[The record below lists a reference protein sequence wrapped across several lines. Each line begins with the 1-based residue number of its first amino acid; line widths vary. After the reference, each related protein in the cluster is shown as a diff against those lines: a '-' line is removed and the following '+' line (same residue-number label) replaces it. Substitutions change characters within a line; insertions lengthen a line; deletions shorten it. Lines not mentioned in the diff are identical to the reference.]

1 MDVMMPL
8 LFYDGKEDGRGWMEN
23 LLAAVR
29 DQIPALREG
38 STAENTL
45 SAGTE
50 AAETD
55 TAKQD
60 SNPGPGA
67 ERGQTESKEQGTEE
81 DQKDGTQKDE
91 TQKDGMEITEPEQ
104 TETGITEPAAGESA
118 STAEPEAP
126 QSVPEETIETGGAP
140 REILYPEADT
150 IQETISPDLL
160 ADPQALLNRFFV
172 VDPNTS
178 VLPGEI
184 DGSTLLG
191 KDLTLPENAE
201 GPQILI
207 YHTHSQETFADS
219 RPGERADTVIGL
231 GDDLQ
236 ELLEKQYGYEVLHI
250 TEAFDMKEGCLER
263 SRAYNY
269 AEPVIAAAL
278 EEHPSIQVVIDLHR
292 DGVNG
297 SKRLVTEINGK
308 PTAQIMFFNGLSRT
322 KESGELTS
330 LPNPYQAENLAFSF
344 QMEYEAKQYYP
355 GFSRCIY
362 LKGYRYNLHL
372 RPRSVLLEVGAQ
384 TNTVEEVKNAMGPF
398 ADILHKV
405 LLGTETLDVNNLL
418 VEGKSNDIINKL
430 VPGIV
435 GNLFHG
441 GTNGLSP
448 SGNRDPKG
456 DTKNDGKMDCTTSH
470 LTADDV
476 LAANVKDNGDGTITM
491 VIQPKEALLS
501 TPGEDSQ
508 GRFFNSLGDISSV
521 VESIS
526 VLSFSQGT
534 VKDNFVVDY
543 KGGTGTF
550 VIDTKTNEITKADYT
565 MLVHI
570 DVKHANVTVLKDK
583 SASLDITYKCQYPA
597 SDDYLAGKNIGLTRV
612 K

>member
-1 MDVMMPL
+1 
-8 LFYDGKEDGRGWMEN
+8 MELKKMEWKSRSRSRRKQESQN
-23 LLAAVR
+23 R
-29 DQIPALREG
+29 QPESRHQRQNPKRR
-38 STAENTL
+38 SL
-45 SAGTE
+45 SRRR
-50 AAETD
+50 
-55 TAKQD
+55 
-60 SNPGPGA
+60 P
-67 ERGQTESKEQGTEE
+67 SK
-81 DQKDGTQKDE
+81 
-91 TQKDGMEITEPEQ
+91 
-104 TETGITEPAAGESA
+104 PAAHRVRF
-118 STAEPEAP
+118 STRRPTRFRRQFP
-126 QSVPEETIETGGAP
+126 LT
-140 REILYPEADT
+140 
-150 IQETISPDLL
+150 
-160 ADPQALLNRFFV
+160 RFFV

-405 LLGTETLDVNNLL
+405 LS
-418 VEGKSNDIINKL
+418 GKS
-430 VPGIV
+430 
-435 GNLFHG
+435 
-441 GTNGLSP
+441 
-448 SGNRDPKG
+448 
-456 DTKNDGKMDCTTSH
+456 
-470 LTADDV
+470 
-476 LAANVKDNGDGTITM
+476 
-491 VIQPKEALLS
+491 
-501 TPGEDSQ
+501 
-508 GRFFNSLGDISSV
+508 
-521 VESIS
+521 
-526 VLSFSQGT
+526 
-534 VKDNFVVDY
+534 
-543 KGGTGTF
+543 
-550 VIDTKTNEITKADYT
+550 
-565 MLVHI
+565 
-570 DVKHANVTVLKDK
+570 
-583 SASLDITYKCQYPA
+583 PA
-597 SDDYLAGKNIGLTRV
+597 SGG
-612 K
+612 

>member
-1 MDVMMPL
+1 
-8 LFYDGKEDGRGWMEN
+8 
-23 LLAAVR
+23 
-29 DQIPALREG
+29 
-38 STAENTL
+38 
-45 SAGTE
+45 
-50 AAETD
+50 
-55 TAKQD
+55 
-60 SNPGPGA
+60 
-67 ERGQTESKEQGTEE
+67 
-81 DQKDGTQKDE
+81 
-91 TQKDGMEITEPEQ
+91 MEITEPE
-104 TETGITEPAAGESA
+104 A
-118 STAEPEAP
+118 
-126 QSVPEETIETGGAP
+126 TIETGGAP

-405 LLGTETLDVNNLL
+405 LS
-418 VEGKSNDIINKL
+418 GKS
-430 VPGIV
+430 
-435 GNLFHG
+435 
-441 GTNGLSP
+441 
-448 SGNRDPKG
+448 
-456 DTKNDGKMDCTTSH
+456 
-470 LTADDV
+470 
-476 LAANVKDNGDGTITM
+476 
-491 VIQPKEALLS
+491 
-501 TPGEDSQ
+501 
-508 GRFFNSLGDISSV
+508 
-521 VESIS
+521 
-526 VLSFSQGT
+526 
-534 VKDNFVVDY
+534 
-543 KGGTGTF
+543 
-550 VIDTKTNEITKADYT
+550 
-565 MLVHI
+565 
-570 DVKHANVTVLKDK
+570 
-583 SASLDITYKCQYPA
+583 PA
-597 SDDYLAGKNIGLTRV
+597 SGG
-612 K
+612 

>member
-81 DQKDGTQKDE
+81 DQKDETQKDE
-91 TQKDGMEITEPEQ
+91 TQKDGMEITEPE
-104 TETGITEPAAGESA
+104 A
-118 STAEPEAP
+118 
-126 QSVPEETIETGGAP
+126 TIETGGAP

-250 TEAFDMKEGCLER
+250 TEAFDMKEGCLDR

-405 LLGTETLDVNNLL
+405 LS
-418 VEGKSNDIINKL
+418 GKS
-430 VPGIV
+430 
-435 GNLFHG
+435 
-441 GTNGLSP
+441 
-448 SGNRDPKG
+448 
-456 DTKNDGKMDCTTSH
+456 
-470 LTADDV
+470 
-476 LAANVKDNGDGTITM
+476 
-491 VIQPKEALLS
+491 
-501 TPGEDSQ
+501 
-508 GRFFNSLGDISSV
+508 
-521 VESIS
+521 
-526 VLSFSQGT
+526 
-534 VKDNFVVDY
+534 
-543 KGGTGTF
+543 
-550 VIDTKTNEITKADYT
+550 
-565 MLVHI
+565 
-570 DVKHANVTVLKDK
+570 
-583 SASLDITYKCQYPA
+583 PA
-597 SDDYLAGKNIGLTRV
+597 SGG
-612 K
+612 

>member
-1 MDVMMPL
+1 MWNARRNGRWFGWGCLFLSCSILLFRSAAVLRKNHFSEGKVLLQRAAAQAEQLSVDVMMPL

-91 TQKDGMEITEPEQ
+91 TQKDGMEITEPE
-104 TETGITEPAAGESA
+104 
-118 STAEPEAP
+118 
-126 QSVPEETIETGGAP
+126 ETIETGGAP

-184 DGSTLLG
+184 DGGTLLG

-250 TEAFDMKEGCLER
+250 TEAFDMKEGCLDR

-405 LLGTETLDVNNLL
+405 LS
-418 VEGKSNDIINKL
+418 GKS
-430 VPGIV
+430 
-435 GNLFHG
+435 
-441 GTNGLSP
+441 
-448 SGNRDPKG
+448 
-456 DTKNDGKMDCTTSH
+456 
-470 LTADDV
+470 
-476 LAANVKDNGDGTITM
+476 
-491 VIQPKEALLS
+491 
-501 TPGEDSQ
+501 
-508 GRFFNSLGDISSV
+508 
-521 VESIS
+521 
-526 VLSFSQGT
+526 
-534 VKDNFVVDY
+534 
-543 KGGTGTF
+543 
-550 VIDTKTNEITKADYT
+550 
-565 MLVHI
+565 
-570 DVKHANVTVLKDK
+570 
-583 SASLDITYKCQYPA
+583 PA
-597 SDDYLAGKNIGLTRV
+597 SGG
-612 K
+612 

>member
-160 ADPQALLNRFFV
+160 ADQQALLNRFFV

-344 QMEYEAKQYYP
+344 QMEYDSEL
-355 GFSRCIY
+355 
-362 LKGYRYNLHL
+362 LKKMG
-372 RPRSVLLEVGAQ
+372 LL
-384 TNTVEEVKNAMGPF
+384 
-398 ADILHKV
+398 L
-405 LLGTETLDVNNLL
+405 
-418 VEGKSNDIINKL
+418 
-430 VPGIV
+430 
-435 GNLFHG
+435 
-441 GTNGLSP
+441 
-448 SGNRDPKG
+448 
-456 DTKNDGKMDCTTSH
+456 
-470 LTADDV
+470 
-476 LAANVKDNGDGTITM
+476 
-491 VIQPKEALLS
+491 
-501 TPGEDSQ
+501 
-508 GRFFNSLGDISSV
+508 
-521 VESIS
+521 
-526 VLSFSQGT
+526 
-534 VKDNFVVDY
+534 
-543 KGGTGTF
+543 
-550 VIDTKTNEITKADYT
+550 
-565 MLVHI
+565 
-570 DVKHANVTVLKDK
+570 
-583 SASLDITYKCQYPA
+583 
-597 SDDYLAGKNIGLTRV
+597 
-612 K
+612 

>member
-1 MDVMMPL
+1 MWNARRNGRWFGWGCLFLSCSILLFRSAAVLRKNHFSEGKVLLQRAAAQAEQLSVDVMMPL

-91 TQKDGMEITEPEQ
+91 TQKDGMEITEPE
-104 TETGITEPAAGESA
+104 A
-118 STAEPEAP
+118 
-126 QSVPEETIETGGAP
+126 TIETGGAP

-250 TEAFDMKEGCLER
+250 TEAFDMKEGCLDR

-405 LLGTETLDVNNLL
+405 LS
-418 VEGKSNDIINKL
+418 GKS
-430 VPGIV
+430 
-435 GNLFHG
+435 
-441 GTNGLSP
+441 
-448 SGNRDPKG
+448 
-456 DTKNDGKMDCTTSH
+456 
-470 LTADDV
+470 
-476 LAANVKDNGDGTITM
+476 
-491 VIQPKEALLS
+491 
-501 TPGEDSQ
+501 
-508 GRFFNSLGDISSV
+508 
-521 VESIS
+521 
-526 VLSFSQGT
+526 
-534 VKDNFVVDY
+534 
-543 KGGTGTF
+543 
-550 VIDTKTNEITKADYT
+550 
-565 MLVHI
+565 
-570 DVKHANVTVLKDK
+570 
-583 SASLDITYKCQYPA
+583 PA
-597 SDDYLAGKNIGLTRV
+597 SGG
-612 K
+612 

>member
-1 MDVMMPL
+1 MWNARRNGRWFGWGCLFLSCSILLFRSAAVLRKNHFSEGKVLLQRAAAQAEQLSVDVMMPL

-160 ADPQALLNRFFV
+160 ADQQALLNRFFV

-178 VLPGEI
+178 VLSGEI

-207 YHTHSQETFADS
+207 YHTHSQEAFADS
-219 RPGERADTVIGL
+219 EEGNISDTIVGMGNYL
-231 GDDLQ
+231 T
-236 ELLEKQYGYEVLHI
+236 ELLENKYGYNVIHN
-250 TEAFDMKEGCLER
+250 TSVFDMIDGVLDR
-263 SRAYNY
+263 NTAYNL
-269 AEPVIAAAL
+269 AETEISSILAANPTV
-278 EEHPSIQVVIDLHR
+278 EVVIDLHR
-292 DGVNG
+292 DGLDG
-297 SKRLVTEINGK
+297 EKLVTQIDGK
-308 PTAQIMFFNGLSRT
+308 QVAKIMFFNGLSRT
-322 KESGELTS
+322 ARNGNVDY
-330 LPNPYQAENLAFSF
+330 LPNPYIEENLAFSF
-344 QMEYEAKQYYP
+344 QLQIKAQEYYP
-355 GFSRCIY
+355 GFTRHIY
-362 LKGYRYNLHL
+362 LQSLRYNLHL
-372 RPRSVLLEVGAQ
+372 KPRALLIEAGSQ
-384 TNTVEEVKNAMGPF
+384 LNTVEEEKNAMEPL
-398 ADILHKV
+398 ADIL
-405 LLGTETLDVNNLL
+405 D
-418 VEGKSNDIINKL
+418 
-430 VPGIV
+430 
-435 GNLFHG
+435 
-441 GTNGLSP
+441 
-448 SGNRDPKG
+448 R
-456 DTKNDGKMDCTTSH
+456 
-470 LTADDV
+470 V
-476 LAANVKDNGDGTITM
+476 LA
-491 VIQPKEALLS
+491 
-501 TPGEDSQ
+501 
-508 GRFFNSLGDISSV
+508 GR
-521 VESIS
+521 
-526 VLSFSQGT
+526 
-534 VKDNFVVDY
+534 
-543 KGGTGTF
+543 
-550 VIDTKTNEITKADYT
+550 
-565 MLVHI
+565 
-570 DVKHANVTVLKDK
+570 
-583 SASLDITYKCQYPA
+583 
-597 SDDYLAGKNIGLTRV
+597 
-612 K
+612 

>member
-1 MDVMMPL
+1 MWNARRNGRWFGWGCLFLSCSILLFRSAAVLRKNHFSEGKVLLQRAAAQAEQLSVDVMMPL
-8 LFYDGKEDGRGWMEN
+8 LFYDGKKDGRGWMEN

-91 TQKDGMEITEPEQ
+91 TQKDGMEITEPE
-104 TETGITEPAAGESA
+104 A
-118 STAEPEAP
+118 
-126 QSVPEETIETGGAP
+126 TIETGGAP

-405 LLGTETLDVNNLL
+405 LS
-418 VEGKSNDIINKL
+418 GKS
-430 VPGIV
+430 
-435 GNLFHG
+435 
-441 GTNGLSP
+441 
-448 SGNRDPKG
+448 
-456 DTKNDGKMDCTTSH
+456 
-470 LTADDV
+470 
-476 LAANVKDNGDGTITM
+476 
-491 VIQPKEALLS
+491 
-501 TPGEDSQ
+501 
-508 GRFFNSLGDISSV
+508 
-521 VESIS
+521 
-526 VLSFSQGT
+526 
-534 VKDNFVVDY
+534 
-543 KGGTGTF
+543 
-550 VIDTKTNEITKADYT
+550 
-565 MLVHI
+565 
-570 DVKHANVTVLKDK
+570 
-583 SASLDITYKCQYPA
+583 PA
-597 SDDYLAGKNIGLTRV
+597 SGG
-612 K
+612 

>member
-1 MDVMMPL
+1 MWNARRNGRWFGWGCLFLSCSILLFRSAAVLRKNHFLEGKVLLQRAAVQAEQLSVDVMMPL

-91 TQKDGMEITEPEQ
+91 TQKDETQKDGMEITE
-104 TETGITEPAAGESA
+104 
-118 STAEPEAP
+118 
-126 QSVPEETIETGGAP
+126 PEETIETGGAP

-191 KDLTLPENAE
+191 KDLTLQENAE

-207 YHTHSQETFADS
+207 YHTHSQESFADS

-250 TEAFDMKEGCLER
+250 TEAFDMKEGCLDR

-344 QMEYEAKQYYP
+344 QMEYEAEQYYP

-405 LLGTETLDVNNLL
+405 LS
-418 VEGKSNDIINKL
+418 GKS
-430 VPGIV
+430 
-435 GNLFHG
+435 
-441 GTNGLSP
+441 
-448 SGNRDPKG
+448 
-456 DTKNDGKMDCTTSH
+456 
-470 LTADDV
+470 
-476 LAANVKDNGDGTITM
+476 
-491 VIQPKEALLS
+491 
-501 TPGEDSQ
+501 
-508 GRFFNSLGDISSV
+508 
-521 VESIS
+521 
-526 VLSFSQGT
+526 
-534 VKDNFVVDY
+534 
-543 KGGTGTF
+543 
-550 VIDTKTNEITKADYT
+550 
-565 MLVHI
+565 
-570 DVKHANVTVLKDK
+570 
-583 SASLDITYKCQYPA
+583 PA
-597 SDDYLAGKNIGLTRV
+597 SGG
-612 K
+612 

>member
-1 MDVMMPL
+1 MWNARRNGRWFGWGCLFLSCSILLFRSAAVLRKNHFSEGKVLLQRAAAQAEQLSVDVMMPL

-160 ADPQALLNRFFV
+160 ADQQALLNRFFV

-207 YHTHSQETFADS
+207 YHTHSQEAFADS
-219 RPGERADTVIGL
+219 EEGNISDTIVGMGNYL
-231 GDDLQ
+231 T
-236 ELLEKQYGYEVLHI
+236 ELLENKYGYNVIHN
-250 TEAFDMKEGCLER
+250 TSVFDMIDGVLDR
-263 SRAYNY
+263 NTAYNL
-269 AEPVIAAAL
+269 AETEISSILAANPTV
-278 EEHPSIQVVIDLHR
+278 EVVIDLHR
-292 DGVNG
+292 DGLDG
-297 SKRLVTEINGK
+297 EKLVTQIDGK
-308 PTAQIMFFNGLSRT
+308 QVAKIMFFNGLSRT
-322 KESGELTS
+322 ARNGNVDY
-330 LPNPYQAENLAFSF
+330 LPNPYIEENLAFSF
-344 QMEYEAKQYYP
+344 QLQIKAQEYYP
-355 GFSRCIY
+355 GFTRHIY
-362 LKGYRYNLHL
+362 LQSLRYNLHL
-372 RPRSVLLEVGAQ
+372 KPRALLIEAGSQ
-384 TNTVEEVKNAMGPF
+384 LNTVEEEKNAMEPL
-398 ADILHKV
+398 ADIL
-405 LLGTETLDVNNLL
+405 D
-418 VEGKSNDIINKL
+418 
-430 VPGIV
+430 
-435 GNLFHG
+435 
-441 GTNGLSP
+441 
-448 SGNRDPKG
+448 R
-456 DTKNDGKMDCTTSH
+456 
-470 LTADDV
+470 V
-476 LAANVKDNGDGTITM
+476 LA
-491 VIQPKEALLS
+491 
-501 TPGEDSQ
+501 
-508 GRFFNSLGDISSV
+508 GR
-521 VESIS
+521 
-526 VLSFSQGT
+526 
-534 VKDNFVVDY
+534 
-543 KGGTGTF
+543 
-550 VIDTKTNEITKADYT
+550 
-565 MLVHI
+565 
-570 DVKHANVTVLKDK
+570 
-583 SASLDITYKCQYPA
+583 
-597 SDDYLAGKNIGLTRV
+597 
-612 K
+612 

>member
-91 TQKDGMEITEPEQ
+91 TQKDGMEITEPE
-104 TETGITEPAAGESA
+104 A
-118 STAEPEAP
+118 
-126 QSVPEETIETGGAP
+126 TIETGGAP

-405 LLGTETLDVNNLL
+405 LS
-418 VEGKSNDIINKL
+418 GKS
-430 VPGIV
+430 PAT
-435 GNLFHG
+435 G
-441 GTNGLSP
+441 G
-448 SGNRDPKG
+448 
-456 DTKNDGKMDCTTSH
+456 
-470 LTADDV
+470 
-476 LAANVKDNGDGTITM
+476 
-491 VIQPKEALLS
+491 
-501 TPGEDSQ
+501 
-508 GRFFNSLGDISSV
+508 
-521 VESIS
+521 
-526 VLSFSQGT
+526 
-534 VKDNFVVDY
+534 
-543 KGGTGTF
+543 
-550 VIDTKTNEITKADYT
+550 
-565 MLVHI
+565 
-570 DVKHANVTVLKDK
+570 
-583 SASLDITYKCQYPA
+583 
-597 SDDYLAGKNIGLTRV
+597 
-612 K
+612 

>member
-1 MDVMMPL
+1 MTEKRTEG
-8 LFYDGKEDGRGWMEN
+8 DGWKISSRQCGIRYRRFGREARQKIRCLPGQKQRKRIRRSRIRIRDREQKEGRQNRKSRELRKIKRME
-23 LLAAVR
+23 LKKMKLKKMEWKSR
-29 DQIPALREG
+29 SR
-38 STAENTL
+38 SRR
-45 SAGTE
+45 
-50 AAETD
+50 
-55 TAKQD
+55 KQ
-60 SNPGPGA
+60 
-67 ERGQTESKEQGTEE
+67 ESQNR
-81 DQKDGTQKDE
+81 Q
-91 TQKDGMEITEPEQ
+91 P
-104 TETGITEPAAGESA
+104 ESA

-405 LLGTETLDVNNLL
+405 LS
-418 VEGKSNDIINKL
+418 GKS
-430 VPGIV
+430 
-435 GNLFHG
+435 
-441 GTNGLSP
+441 
-448 SGNRDPKG
+448 
-456 DTKNDGKMDCTTSH
+456 
-470 LTADDV
+470 
-476 LAANVKDNGDGTITM
+476 
-491 VIQPKEALLS
+491 
-501 TPGEDSQ
+501 
-508 GRFFNSLGDISSV
+508 
-521 VESIS
+521 
-526 VLSFSQGT
+526 
-534 VKDNFVVDY
+534 
-543 KGGTGTF
+543 
-550 VIDTKTNEITKADYT
+550 
-565 MLVHI
+565 
-570 DVKHANVTVLKDK
+570 
-583 SASLDITYKCQYPA
+583 PA
-597 SDDYLAGKNIGLTRV
+597 SGG
-612 K
+612 

>member
-1 MDVMMPL
+1 MWNARRNGRWFGWGCLFLSCSILLFRSAAVLRKNHFSEGKVLLQRAAAQAEQLSVDVMMPL

-67 ERGQTESKEQGTEE
+67 ESGQTESKEQGTEE

-91 TQKDGMEITEPEQ
+91 TQKDGMEITEPE
-104 TETGITEPAAGESA
+104 A
-118 STAEPEAP
+118 
-126 QSVPEETIETGGAP
+126 TIETGGAP

-405 LLGTETLDVNNLL
+405 LS
-418 VEGKSNDIINKL
+418 GKS
-430 VPGIV
+430 
-435 GNLFHG
+435 
-441 GTNGLSP
+441 
-448 SGNRDPKG
+448 
-456 DTKNDGKMDCTTSH
+456 
-470 LTADDV
+470 
-476 LAANVKDNGDGTITM
+476 
-491 VIQPKEALLS
+491 
-501 TPGEDSQ
+501 
-508 GRFFNSLGDISSV
+508 
-521 VESIS
+521 
-526 VLSFSQGT
+526 
-534 VKDNFVVDY
+534 
-543 KGGTGTF
+543 
-550 VIDTKTNEITKADYT
+550 
-565 MLVHI
+565 
-570 DVKHANVTVLKDK
+570 
-583 SASLDITYKCQYPA
+583 PA
-597 SDDYLAGKNIGLTRV
+597 SGG
-612 K
+612 

>member
-67 ERGQTESKEQGTEE
+67 ESGQTESKEQGTEE
-81 DQKDGTQKDE
+81 DQKDETQKDE
-91 TQKDGMEITEPEQ
+91 TQKDGMEITEPE
-104 TETGITEPAAGESA
+104 
-118 STAEPEAP
+118 
-126 QSVPEETIETGGAP
+126 ETIETGGAP
-140 REILYPEADT
+140 HEILYPEADT

-405 LLGTETLDVNNLL
+405 LS
-418 VEGKSNDIINKL
+418 GKS
-430 VPGIV
+430 
-435 GNLFHG
+435 
-441 GTNGLSP
+441 
-448 SGNRDPKG
+448 
-456 DTKNDGKMDCTTSH
+456 
-470 LTADDV
+470 
-476 LAANVKDNGDGTITM
+476 
-491 VIQPKEALLS
+491 
-501 TPGEDSQ
+501 
-508 GRFFNSLGDISSV
+508 
-521 VESIS
+521 
-526 VLSFSQGT
+526 
-534 VKDNFVVDY
+534 
-543 KGGTGTF
+543 
-550 VIDTKTNEITKADYT
+550 
-565 MLVHI
+565 
-570 DVKHANVTVLKDK
+570 
-583 SASLDITYKCQYPA
+583 PA
-597 SDDYLAGKNIGLTRV
+597 SGG
-612 K
+612 

>member
-38 STAENTL
+38 STTENTL

-207 YHTHSQETFADS
+207 YHTHSQEAFADS
-219 RPGERADTVIGL
+219 EEGNISDTIVGMGNYL
-231 GDDLQ
+231 T
-236 ELLEKQYGYEVLHI
+236 ELLENKYGYNVIHN
-250 TEAFDMKEGCLER
+250 TSVFDMIDGVLDR
-263 SRAYNY
+263 NTAYNL
-269 AEPVIAAAL
+269 AETEISSILAANPTV
-278 EEHPSIQVVIDLHR
+278 EVVIDLHR

-405 LLGTETLDVNNLL
+405 LS
-418 VEGKSNDIINKL
+418 GKS
-430 VPGIV
+430 
-435 GNLFHG
+435 
-441 GTNGLSP
+441 
-448 SGNRDPKG
+448 
-456 DTKNDGKMDCTTSH
+456 
-470 LTADDV
+470 
-476 LAANVKDNGDGTITM
+476 
-491 VIQPKEALLS
+491 
-501 TPGEDSQ
+501 
-508 GRFFNSLGDISSV
+508 
-521 VESIS
+521 
-526 VLSFSQGT
+526 
-534 VKDNFVVDY
+534 
-543 KGGTGTF
+543 
-550 VIDTKTNEITKADYT
+550 
-565 MLVHI
+565 
-570 DVKHANVTVLKDK
+570 
-583 SASLDITYKCQYPA
+583 PA
-597 SDDYLAGKNIGLTRV
+597 SGG
-612 K
+612 

>member
-207 YHTHSQETFADS
+207 YHTHSQEAFADS
-219 RPGERADTVIGL
+219 IPGNAQTGIMGVGEVLAEILR
-231 GDDLQ
+231 
-236 ELLEKQYGYEVLHI
+236 KQYGYNVMHHMGQYDVEKR
-250 TEAFDMKEGCLER
+250 DY
-263 SRAYNY
+263 AYSNSL
-269 AEPVIAAAL
+269 PAL
-278 EEHPSIQVVIDLHR
+278 EAILKENPSIEVVIDLHR

-344 QMEYEAKQYYP
+344 QMEYEAEQYYP

-398 ADILHKV
+398 SDILHKV
-405 LLGTETLDVNNLL
+405 LS
-418 VEGKSNDIINKL
+418 GKS
-430 VPGIV
+430 
-435 GNLFHG
+435 
-441 GTNGLSP
+441 
-448 SGNRDPKG
+448 
-456 DTKNDGKMDCTTSH
+456 
-470 LTADDV
+470 
-476 LAANVKDNGDGTITM
+476 
-491 VIQPKEALLS
+491 
-501 TPGEDSQ
+501 
-508 GRFFNSLGDISSV
+508 
-521 VESIS
+521 
-526 VLSFSQGT
+526 
-534 VKDNFVVDY
+534 
-543 KGGTGTF
+543 
-550 VIDTKTNEITKADYT
+550 
-565 MLVHI
+565 
-570 DVKHANVTVLKDK
+570 
-583 SASLDITYKCQYPA
+583 PA
-597 SDDYLAGKNIGLTRV
+597 SGG
-612 K
+612 